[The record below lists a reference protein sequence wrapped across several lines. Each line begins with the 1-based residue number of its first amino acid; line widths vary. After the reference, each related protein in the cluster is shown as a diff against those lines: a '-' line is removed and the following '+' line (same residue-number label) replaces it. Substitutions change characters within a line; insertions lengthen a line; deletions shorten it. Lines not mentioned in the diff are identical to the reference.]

1 LGQLAGRFG
10 AILLTFLAGQN
21 CGELDREVGPV
32 SSEEPLVIEGHAFT
46 TGAVP
51 RASIEHV
58 LPSAWVEIGIQ
69 DCLGCDANA
78 CMNHHST
85 AEELAGKPLPD
96 HHHWHEHATRFW

>member
-1 LGQLAGRFG
+1 M
-10 AILLTFLAGQN
+10 
-21 CGELDREVGPV
+21 